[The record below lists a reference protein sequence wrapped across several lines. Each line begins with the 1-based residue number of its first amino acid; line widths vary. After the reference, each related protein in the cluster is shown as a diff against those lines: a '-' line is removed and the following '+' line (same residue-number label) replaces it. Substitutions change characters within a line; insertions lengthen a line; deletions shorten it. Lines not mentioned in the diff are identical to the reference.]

1 MKKRLTKGQLAEI
14 NEPLPEHLRAAL
26 ADAKKRSEARA
37 RTAREFTRARNE
49 QLAARARIESE
60 LHLVDYIIYV
70 VPSTLGAEPASA
82 TVIRKLEEGLL
93 VRELEDLQAGL
104 DLPMEKV
111 GSLLGISKA
120 TLHRRKAAGRLDTSE
135 SDRVVRFARLLGKA
149 VAVLESEE
157 HARHWLN
164 SPQFGLGGAV
174 PLEYARTE
182 VGAREVENL
191 LGRIEYGVYS

>member
-1 MKKRLTKGQLAEI
+1 MEKLLANGEVAVL
-14 NEPLPEHLRAAL
+14 EPSSTTPSKAQ
-26 ADAKKRSEARA
+26 
-37 RTAREFTRARNE
+37 TRAKEDRHVVRSFIHSSSHP
-49 QLAARARIESE
+49 ATGTE
-60 LHLVDYIIYV
+60 L
-70 VPSTLGAEPASA
+70 ASA
-82 TVIRKLEEGLL
+82 TVIRKLEAGLP
-93 VRELEDLQAGL
+93 VRELDDLQSGL

-157 HARHWLN
+157 HARQWLN

>member
-1 MKKRLTKGQLAEI
+1 MFHMKKPLTRDELASI
-14 NEPLPEHLRAAL
+14 GKSLLPPLTP
-26 ADAKKRSEARA
+26 SARA
-37 RTAREFTRARNE
+37 REDR
-49 QLAARARIESE
+49 
-60 LHLVDYIIYV
+60 HLVRSFIRGFSRAATD
-70 VPSTLGAEPASA
+70 AEPASA
-82 TVIRKLEEGLL
+82 TVIRKLEAGLP
-93 VRELEDLQAGL
+93 VRELDDLQTGL
-104 DLPMEKV
+104 GLPMERV

-157 HARHWLN
+157 HARQWLN